1 MSTFFQNKKDLP
13 YYIRCFIK
21 LRRDYK
27 NGGAPHKPILLLSII
42 DLFEKQELSTNE
54 IPVLPELVAA
64 FKRYWS
70 TLVET
75 NHTAIFAL
83 PFYHM
88 NSEPFWKLLANPG
101 CEMWVQSKSSMR
113 NFNNLNT
120 AIAYALIDK
129 ELTAFLK
136 EPTSRDVLKVL
147 ILDTYFPNT
156 KSNLK
161 PFTDTD
167 EDKSFLSE
175 DSETYKKKIETLRQQ
190 LDDNAFQEEVFV
202 RCGIFKR
209 EVPKIYNNTCAI
221 SRMQVTATS
230 NASMI
235 DACHIVPFS
244 ESYDDTI
251 TNGIA
256 LCPNLHRAFDRGL
269 IAISDDYRVMVNNN
283 FVENSESAYN
293 LRQFKGLEI
302 LLPDNNKFH
311 PSRENLSWHKRKYF
325 GDCSANRTK

>member
-1 MSTFFQNKKDLP
+1 MSTLFNNFKDLP
-13 YYIRCFIK
+13 YYVRCFTK

-42 DLFEKQELSTNE
+42 ELFEKQDLSTNE
-54 IPVLPELVAA
+54 IPVSPELVAS

-70 TLVET
+70 ELVET

-88 NSEPFWKLLANPG
+88 NSEPFWKLVANPG

-120 AIAYALIDK
+120 AVAYALIDK
-129 ELTAFLK
+129 ELAAFLK
-136 EPTSRDVLKVL
+136 EPISRDVLKITL
-147 ILDTYFPNT
+147 LDTYFPNT

-161 PFTDTD
+161 PFADTD
-167 EDKSFLSE
+167 ENKSFLSE
-175 DSETYKKKIETLRQQ
+175 DSETYKKKIEALRQQ

-244 ESYDDTI
+244 ETYDDTI

-269 IAISDDYRVMVNNN
+269 IAISDDYRVMVNDN
-283 FVENSESAYN
+283 FVENTDSAYS
-293 LRQFKGLEI
+293 LRQYDGVDI
-302 LLPDNNKFH
+302 LLPDNTNYY
-311 PSRENLSWHKRKYF
+311 PSVENLRLHR
-325 GDCSANRTK
+325 NRLKTL

>member
-1 MSTFFQNKKDLP
+1 MSTLFENQKDLP
-13 YYIRCFIK
+13 YYFSCFTK

-42 DLFEKQELSTNE
+42 ELFEKQELTTAE
-54 IPVLPELVAA
+54 IPVSPELVAA

-70 TLVET
+70 VLVET

-88 NSEPFWKLLANPG
+88 NSEPFWRLVANPG

-136 EPTSRDVLKVL
+136 EPISRDVLKL
-147 ILDTYFPNT
+147 LLMDKYFPNT

-161 PFTDTD
+161 HFNDTEND
-167 EDKSFLSE
+167 MSFLSE

-221 SRMQVTATS
+221 SRMQVTATT
-230 NASMI
+230 NASMV

-244 ESYDDTI
+244 ETYDDTI

-269 IAISDDYRVMVNNN
+269 ITISNDYRVILNSN
-283 FVENSESAYN
+283 FIENTDSAYSI
-293 LRQFKGLEI
+293 RQYDGVDI
-302 LLPDNNKFH
+302 LLPENSNYY
-311 PSRENLSWHKRKYF
+311 PSIENLSWHRDKYN
-325 GDCSANRTK
+325 G